1 MVKNSGG
8 NKSKKM
14 GRKFTSAPT
23 ERSVRMACEEG
34 EMFSVVTKLY
44 GHGMCQVR
52 DTENVERLCI
62 IRNKFKGRGKRDNNI
77 SLGSWLL
84 IGIREWESGEK
95 SKCDL
100 LEVYNDIEKQKL
112 KRTGNPIFNRLHS
125 EFDKSEDDTKNSNEV
140 TFGHEESNE
149 YRELLE
155 QTILDDTNNES
166 MDTNI
171 AMNNYENENKNS
183 NKNSKNEKQPSS
195 IIYNHEEGEVDIDD
209 I

>member
-1 MVKNSGG
+1 M
-8 NKSKKM
+8 
-14 GRKFTSAPT
+14 
-23 ERSVRMACEEG
+23 
-34 EMFSVVTKLY
+34 
-44 GHGMCQVR
+44 
-52 DTENVERLCI
+52 
-62 IRNKFKGRGKRDNNI
+62 
-77 SLGSWLL
+77 L

-140 TFGHEESNE
+140 IFGHEESNE

-171 AMNNYENENKNS
+171 AMNPTMALLNVIQLLYVVDYFFFERGVIVSRDIVSEGLGYNLLIQFVMIPFCFHVQTRYVLTENIRLSPGYLTCVALLYCKFVYFFSFHWNYA
-183 NKNSKNEKQPSS
+183 
-195 IIYNHEEGEVDIDD
+195 EEFGCASVC
-209 I
+209 